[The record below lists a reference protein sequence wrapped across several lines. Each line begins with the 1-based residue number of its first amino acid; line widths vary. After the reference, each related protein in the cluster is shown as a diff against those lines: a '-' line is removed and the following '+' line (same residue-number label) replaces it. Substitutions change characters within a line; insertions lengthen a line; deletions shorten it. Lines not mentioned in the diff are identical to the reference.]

1 MTKILNKMLTG
12 LLMAGFVS
20 LSPACL
26 AADKGN
32 ADDAAGLVKKAVAYL
47 KKNGREKSLAEFSD
61 PKGAFIDRDLYIFV
75 IDQNAKMLAHGALP
89 KIIGKDVL
97 EMKDADGN
105 FLFKTMLALTNAK
118 GSGWVHY
125 KWPNPITKAIDEKS
139 TFIEKVGDL
148 VVGCGIY
155 K

>member
-1 MTKILNKMLTG
+1 MSKILNRMMAG
-12 LLMAGFVS
+12 LFMAGFVS

-26 AADKGN
+26 AAEKGN
-32 ADDAAGLVKKAVAYL
+32 ADDATALVKKAVAYL
-47 KKNGREKSLAEFSD
+47 KKNGREKGLAEFSD

-75 IDQNAKMLAHGALP
+75 IDQKARMLAHGTLP
-89 KIIGKDVL
+89 KIIGKDVM

-105 FLFKTMLALTNAK
+105 FLFKTMLELSNAK
-118 GSGWVHY
+118 GGGWVHY
-125 KWPNPITKAIDEKS
+125 KWPNPVTKAIEEKS
-139 TFIEKVGDL
+139 TYLEKSGEL